1 MIDPE
6 SSGCYASAYR
16 LTQNFVILNQVQ
28 HDSRV
33 ALFRT
38 PIRNLFFDRI
48 TKQQS
53 NPHPNPLPWR
63 GKASNIIGSNIF
75 TPTPSGEKKFG
86 NNSATCNIIG
96 GILPRPARTTC
107 LMQRQG
113 LALWL
118 LLRLTKLYQLRTP
131 QFYELYLNVHFR
143 LLPQPLCD
151 QSIQQLLSFVPRS
164 YYPA

>member
-1 MIDPE
+1 MTARPSHRRSRNGHFMPVKIRKFRMT
-6 SSGCYASAYR
+6 SCSRHSGLQSGIYS
-16 LTQNFVILNQVQ
+16 LIELQ
-28 HDSRV
+28 
-33 ALFRT
+33 
-38 PIRNLFFDRI
+38 
-48 TKQQS
+48 KQQS